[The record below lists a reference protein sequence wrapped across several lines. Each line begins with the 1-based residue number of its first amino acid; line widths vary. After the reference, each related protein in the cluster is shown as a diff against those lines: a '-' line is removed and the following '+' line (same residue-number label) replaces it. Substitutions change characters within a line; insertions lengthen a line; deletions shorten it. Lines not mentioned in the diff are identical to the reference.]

1 MRQLFFIV
9 AFWIVVVVAM
19 RLAVSFPR
27 SLLAR
32 VFFTTFGPEPILGE
46 TKANYLLRCAR
57 FGASWFAQSLVL
69 FAAGWLYLAW
79 QPALADSLFF
89 MVLWAVVIPLLGG
102 AALIVSL
109 CTLSRGLWIRSFG
122 RTLARTQS

>member
-32 VFFTTFGPEPILGE
+32 VFFTTFGPEPVRGE
-46 TKANYLLRCAR
+46 AKSDYLLRCAR
-57 FGASWFAQSLVL
+57 FGAGWCAQSLVL
-69 FAAGWLYLAW
+69 FAAGWLALEW

-89 MVLWAVVIPLLGG
+89 LVLWAVVIPLLGG
-102 AALIVSL
+102 AALIISL
-109 CTLSRGLWIRSFG
+109 CTLSRGLWIRSVG
-122 RTLARTQS
+122 RTLARTQN

>member
-32 VFFTTFGPEPILGE
+32 VFFTPFGPEPLRGE
-46 TKANYLLRCAR
+46 ARPEYLLRCAR
-57 FGASWFAQSLVL
+57 FGASWFAQAIAL
-69 FAAGWLYLAW
+69 FAGGWIALEW
-79 QPALADSLFF
+79 HPALADSLFF
-89 MVLWAVVIPLLGG
+89 LVLWAAVIPLLGT

-109 CTLSRGLWIRSFG
+109 YALGRCFWIRTFG
-122 RTLARTQS
+122 RTLTRVQS

>member
-9 AFWIVVVVAM
+9 AFWTVVVVAM

-32 VFFTTFGPEPILGE
+32 IFFTTFGPEPLRGE
-46 TKANYLLRCAR
+46 TRPAYLLRCAR

-69 FAAGWLYLAW
+69 FGAGWLAIEW
-79 QPALADSLFF
+79 SPALGNSLFF
-89 MVLWAVVIPLLGG
+89 MVLWAAVIPLLGV
-102 AALIVSL
+102 AALVVSL
-109 CTLSRGLWIRSFG
+109 CTLSRCLWIRSFG
-122 RTLARTQS
+122 RTFTRPQI

>member
-32 VFFTTFGPEPILGE
+32 AFFTPFGPQPLRGEP
-46 TKANYLLRCAR
+46 KSDFLLRCAQ

-69 FAAGWLYLAW
+69 FAAGWIALAW
-79 QPALADSLFF
+79 NPQLAESLFF
-89 MVLWAVVIPLLGG
+89 LVLWTVVIPLLGG
-102 AALIVSL
+102 SSLVVSL
-109 CTLSRGLWIRSFG
+109 YALCRCIWIRTFG
-122 RTLARTQS
+122 RTLTRIQS

>member
-32 VFFTTFGPEPILGE
+32 VFFTPFGPEPRRGE
-46 TKANYLLRCAR
+46 PRSDYLLRCAR
-57 FGASWFAQSLVL
+57 FGVGWIALEWNAS
-69 FAAGWLYLAW
+69 LAE
-79 QPALADSLFF
+79 SLFF
-89 MVLWAVVIPLLGG
+89 MVLWAVVTPLLGAG
-102 AALIVSL
+102 ALVVSIYAL
-109 CTLSRGLWIRSFG
+109 CRCFWIRSFG
-122 RTLARTQS
+122 RTLTRIQS